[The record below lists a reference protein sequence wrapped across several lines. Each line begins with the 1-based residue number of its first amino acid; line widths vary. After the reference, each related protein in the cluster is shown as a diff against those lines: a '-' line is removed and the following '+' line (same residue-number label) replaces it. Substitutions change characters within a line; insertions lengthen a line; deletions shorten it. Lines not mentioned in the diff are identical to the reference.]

1 MECFA
6 QHHSLILQ
14 KKKIKAVKQSKYVPI
29 SGSKFPCQVV
39 FQCLVL
45 KVFLFLILLAKKLVL
60 FFHPTASGSKRYV
73 NVQ

>member
-1 MECFA
+1 MECLA

-14 KKKIKAVKQSKYVPI
+14 KKKTRAVKKSNYVPI

-39 FQCLVL
+39 FSCLVL
-45 KVFLFLILLAKKLVL
+45 KVFLLLIFLAKKLVL
-60 FFHPTASGSKRYV
+60 FFHPTASGSKWYV